1 MVVRSYIVPCC
12 AVVISIIPYC
22 LTFAV
27 YCCTVQL
34 QMTWTFFSPHR
45 YEPLT
50 LSNVSILLKALCQ
63 CGQEGEAVKYHQKSL
78 DLLYAPKSFIPA
90 SSTESW
96 SSGSIGRVEKFLNS
110 VTHGFVQH
118 LASEHR
124 VEDVIGVLDGVH
136 ASIEHF
142 SSLHAQHT
150 GAAVTGVI
158 YYDR

>member
-1 MVVRSYIVPCC
+1 MD
-12 AVVISIIPYC
+12 
-22 LTFAV
+22 
-27 YCCTVQL
+27 
-34 QMTWTFFSPHR
+34 FFSPHR

-63 CGQEGEAVKYHQKSL
+63 CGQEGEAVKYHQKSI
-78 DLLYAPKSFIPA
+78 DLLYAPKSFVPA

-150 GAAVTGVI
+150 GSAVTGKTFI
-158 YYDR
+158 HR